1 MLRLRSP
8 RMPVYFAHA
17 TSFCGAVW
25 RPVIEGLPDVEPV
38 TWDFAG
44 HGSGPGLE
52 PPFEW
57 SIFGEQVLTET
68 EPGGVGVGHS
78 MGAAALVM
86 AQLSDPRRFRFMVL
100 IEPVVFPAPYARFER
115 DHMAAIALKRKR
127 TFGSR
132 DEALEN
138 FASRPAFA
146 GWDRRAL
153 EGYVDGGLV
162 EVGGGVA
169 LACSPEVEAEIY
181 RSSRA
186 HETWEKL
193 DQIEIPVLVI
203 SGAESNTIPPDLAR
217 AQAARFR
224 SAGLEIVPGVGHFLP
239 MERPDLVA
247 ERVRR
252 VWESVGEGLG

>member
-1 MLRLRSP
+1 MVRLRSP

-25 RPVIEGLPDVEPV
+25 RPVIESLGSVDTV

-44 HGSGPGLE
+44 HGSGPRLE

-57 SIFGEQVLTET
+57 SIFGEQVLAET

-86 AQLSDPRRFRFMVL
+86 AQLTDPRRFRFLVL
-100 IEPVVFPAPYARFER
+100 IEPVVFPAPYARLER
-115 DHMAAIALKRKR
+115 DQMAAVALKRKR
-127 TFGSR
+127 SFGSR
-132 DEALEN
+132 AEALEN
-138 FASRPAFA
+138 FASRPTFA

-153 EGYVDGGLV
+153 EGYVEGGLV
-162 EVGGGVA
+162 EVADGVA
-169 LACSPEVEAEIY
+169 LACAPEVEAEIY

-186 HETWEKL
+186 HETWEQL
-193 DQIEIPVLVI
+193 DHVEIPVLI
-203 SGAESNTIPPDLAR
+203 MAGAESDTIPPDLAR

-224 SAGLEIVPGVGHFLP
+224 SAGVEIVPGVGHFLP
-239 MERPDLVA
+239 MERPELVA
-247 ERVRR
+247 DRVRR
-252 VWESVGEGLG
+252 VLEAVP